1 MKHTLSQSMA
11 LLSVALLATMVLCAG
26 AAAGTATSDFIV
38 KATSNGGCQFSTTAF
53 TLDFGAY
60 SPLATTETTGSTD
73 IKLTCTKDQ
82 AYSYY
87 ITGTREM
94 TSGSAAGQVLTFQ
107 LYQDASYLQEIP
119 TVKTDGFGGI
129 GKGIGEE
136 NAITQTI
143 YGVIAKNQ
151 DVKGG
156 VTDWQAKLTAVLEY

>member
-1 MKHTLSQSMA
+1 MT
-11 LLSVALLATMVLCAG
+11 LLAAMVLCSG
-26 AAAGTATSDFIV
+26 AAASTATSNFVV
-38 KATSNGGCQFSTTAF
+38 KATSNGGCEFTTTSF

-73 IKLTCTKDQ
+73 IKLNCTKDQ
-82 AYSYY
+82 AYNYY

-94 TSGSAAGQVLTFQ
+94 TSTKADGQALTFK
-107 LYQDASYLQEIP
+107 LYEDASYEKEIP
-119 TVKTDGFGGI
+119 TVKTDGFGGT

-136 NAITQTI
+136 NVITQTI

-156 VTDWQAKLTAVLEY
+156 VTDWQADLTVVLEY